1 MAGIEE
7 LPTLNRILR
16 ASLSMR
22 RAVPRD
28 PTTKSLGPG
37 PEAPGAGTT
46 TGGTTII
53 TGMREGRHTEAI
65 ERAGTLVPGKIEI
78 LGEIE
83 GHTTITEN
91 INLGATLATETTVTV
106 PHTITR
112 AEIIITLIE
121 TTTEGVVDHMK
132 TADLVVAIIDSLL
145 VETRVATK
153 PPITAAITK
162 AVTEITKIDTLLATT

>member
-1 MAGIEE
+1 MAVIEE
-7 LPTLNRILR
+7 LLTLNRILR

-53 TGMREGRHTEAI
+53 TGMREGRHMEAI
-65 ERAGTLVPGKIEI
+65 ERAVTLVPGKIEM
-78 LGEIE
+78 LVEKE
-83 GHTTITEN
+83 GHTTTTEN
-91 INLGATLATETTVTV
+91 INLAATLATETTVTV

-112 AEIIITLIE
+112 AEIIITPIE

-132 TADLVVAIIDSLL
+132 TADLVVAIIDSLP

-162 AVTEITKIDTLLATT
+162 AATEITKIDTLLATI